1 MGIEMKTEFTHEWT
15 LTNRYFMKD
24 NIQYVE
30 RILSF
35 NECEERKET
44 GRSISNR
51 GVLAELDKDMKDIVF
66 SSNKCSDCRYKVG
79 DYRGDVSYLLYLAF
93 RSRIRLKLVKFKLYF
108 LKVLKQCLFFK
119 STVIKKV

>member
-1 MGIEMKTEFTHEWT
+1 MEIKTEFTHEWI

-30 RILSF
+30 RTLSF
-35 NECEERKET
+35 DGDEEYRET

-66 SSNKCSDCRYKVG
+66 SSNKCGGCRYKVG
-79 DYRGDVSYLLYLAF
+79 DYGGDVSYLLYLAF

-108 LKVLKQCLFFK
+108 LKVLKQNLFFK
-119 STVIKKV
+119 TKSAVIKKV